1 MSEQPVSEKI
11 NEIRTVLAALSHEQ
25 LAELSSEDIIAFS
38 VTLRS
43 TLEKVQEVRSGEGKL
58 AQELD
63 RLTT

>member
-38 VTLRS
+38 VTLRN
-43 TLEKVQEVRSGEGKL
+43 TLEKVQEVRGGEGKL